1 MGAFP
6 LVPLFQ
12 NFQKWPICVSLTNLL
27 YLTSACTF
35 RAAVSAKKFSKD
47 CTLSPYLLAESA
59 ICADVTLEALNSNYF
74 LGAFPLV
81 PPLQNFKKKGRFGC
95 PFPTEI
101 KQIGQGHPNRPFF
114 EILQR
119 GTQGKSAQKVGRP

>member
-95 PFPTEI
+95 PFPICFISDPRALLEP
-101 KQIGQGHPNRPFF
+101 QFA
-114 EILQR
+114 L
-119 GTQGKSAQKVGRP
+119 KSSPGNVL